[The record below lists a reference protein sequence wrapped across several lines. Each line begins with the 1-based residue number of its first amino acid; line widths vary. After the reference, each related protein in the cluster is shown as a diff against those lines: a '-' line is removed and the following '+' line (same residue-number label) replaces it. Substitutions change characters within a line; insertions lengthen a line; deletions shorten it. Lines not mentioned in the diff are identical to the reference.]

1 MDLKRLGELLRKH
14 RTHRGYSL
22 RKAASEI
29 GISSTALSHA
39 ELGKDICQLS
49 GDTLCRLGNLYG
61 TDEMVYLRL
70 AERMP
75 SHVFDVLVR
84 YPAQASELASELLRD
99 EEYDA

>member
-1 MDLKRLGELLRKH
+1 MDLQLLGQLLKKH
-14 RTHRGYSL
+14 RNERHYSL
-22 RKAASEI
+22 RKVASEV
-29 GISSTALSHA
+29 GISATALSRA
-39 ELGKDICQLS
+39 ERGDDFCQL
-49 GDTLCRLGNLYG
+49 GADTLCRLGSIYG

-99 EEYDA
+99 EDPTA